1 MSDVI
6 EGRSQSSPPIKLSK
20 FTLALVSN
28 LKAIKAKIRPDDL
41 SKLTVSRTVS
51 FFAIVYEKI
60 RNAVEYHEDH
70 LIRRSAIERIVRRR
84 LMINPEGK
92 GEAENI
98 LRELLWARYFDNDSI
113 GGKDINDIQI
123 IIDKCLL
130 LRKLTIAGRE
140 GQTQQY
146 LTQFIIDLLTCEI
159 EETLNPEGTARN
171 ASFTYFIYQVLRGKI
186 KLEGLTENQK
196 DAFFLA
202 ALEKAYR
209 RSDKPYQ
216 RYHLFTTFYKPIR
229 DYTQE
234 EIHDLSTK
242 LPTIAKKVDE
252 MVNNPY
258 VDNLTRFARRQL
270 PPFLILFEVM
280 KAKKANLESYLTNK
294 TSLWNEIDTTC
305 REKYQQINRRL
316 RLLAVRSFIYIFLT
330 KMVFA
335 LILEYPVSKYIYGE
349 VNNVSIIINSIFP
362 PILMLIIISF
372 FRPLGENNTKKI
384 FTRIIEIVDAD
395 RSFETA
401 VAFMPKKPQQ
411 KKPVLIFG
419 FTIFYTFTFFVTL
432 FLIYEL
438 LTFLNFNIISQ
449 FIFVFFVSLVT
460 FFSYRIKQ
468 LVNEYRLDE
477 KEGILSPVGD
487 FFFMPVLALG
497 KFFSGGL
504 AKLNFFIL
512 IFDFI
517 IESPFKFVFEIVEE
531 WIAFVK
537 KRKEEII

>member
-1 MSDVI
+1 MSDVV
-6 EGRSQSSPPIKLSK
+6 EVKSQSSPSIKLSK
-20 FTLALVSN
+20 FTLALISN
-28 LKAIKAKIRPDDL
+28 LTSIKPKIRPDDL

-98 LRELLWARYFDNDSI
+98 LRELLWARYFDSDTI
-113 GGKDINDIQI
+113 GGKDINDIQQ

-140 GQTQQY
+140 AQSQQY

-171 ASFTYFIYQVLRGKI
+171 ASFTYFTYQVLRGKI
-186 KLEGLTENQK
+186 KLEGLTDNQK

-202 ALEKAYR
+202 ALERAYR

-229 DYTQE
+229 DYNQE
-234 EIHDLSTK
+234 EIHDLATK
-242 LPTIAKKVDE
+242 LPTLAKKVDE
-252 MVNNPY
+252 MINNPY

-280 KAKKANLESYLTNK
+280 KSKINNLEGYLTNK
-294 TSLWNEIDTTC
+294 TNLWNEIDQTC
-305 REKYQQINRRL
+305 REKYQQISKRL
-316 RLLAVRSFIYIFLT
+316 RLLAVRSFVYIFLT
-330 KMVFA
+330 KMLFA
-335 LILEYPVSKYIYGE
+335 LILEYPVSKYVYGE
-349 VNNVSIIINSIFP
+349 VNNTSIIINSIFP

-372 FRPLGENNTKKI
+372 FRPLGESNTKKI
-384 FTRIIEIVDAD
+384 FTRIIEIIDAD
-395 RSFETA
+395 KSFETG

-419 FTIFYTFTFFVTL
+419 FTIFYSFTFFVTL

-438 LTFLNFNIISQ
+438 LTFLNFNLISQ
-449 FIFVFFVSLVT
+449 FIFIFFVSLVT

-468 LVNEYRLDE
+468 IVNEYRLEE
-477 KEGILSPVGD
+477 KESILSPVGD

-531 WIAFVK
+531 WISFVK